1 MSAAIPVADSVAD
14 PAAVPAAAPL
24 LQVRDLHGGY
34 GRVSVLEG
42 VSIEVPERGLVAIVG
57 SNGAGK
63 STLLRA
69 LSGLVRSSS
78 GEIVFGGQS
87 LVGAAPGAIVAQGL
101 LHVAEGRRLF
111 RSQTVR
117 DNLQL
122 GLWGAKLGK
131 ADAAARFDRVFTLF
145 PVLHERQGVRAGIL
159 SGGQQ
164 QMLAVAQALMHAP
177 RLLMLDEPS
186 LGLAP
191 AVIDQLLDA
200 VVQLRT
206 EGTTILLVEQMVE
219 RALQIADT
227 AYVLQNGRVI
237 GHGPARELHDSEL
250 VRQAYLGAGATRA
263 PSPSTPSTKVSA

>member
-1 MSAAIPVADSVAD
+1 MT
-14 PAAVPAAAPL
+14 AAVPAL
-24 LQVRDLHGGY
+24 LQVRDLHAGY

-42 VSIEVPERGLVAIVG
+42 VSLEVPERGLVALVG

-69 LSGLVRSSS
+69 LSGLIPSSA
-78 GEIVFGGQS
+78 GQIVFAGET
-87 LVGAAPGAIVAQGL
+87 LDGAAPAKIVGRGL

-111 RSQTVR
+111 RTQSVR

-122 GLWGAKLGK
+122 GLWGARLAK
-131 ADAAARFDRVFTLF
+131 AEAAARFDRVYTLF
-145 PVLHERQGVRAGIL
+145 PVLHERQNARAGIL

-200 VVQLRT
+200 VVQLRRD
-206 EGTTILLVEQMVE
+206 GTAILLVEQMVE

-237 GHGPARELHDSEL
+237 GHGPARELQGSEL
-250 VRQAYLGAGATRA
+250 IRQAYLGAGAKAA
-263 PSPSTPSTKVSA
+263 PIPTPTSPPEVSA

>member
-1 MSAAIPVADSVAD
+1 MT
-14 PAAVPAAAPL
+14 AAPAL
-24 LQVRDLHGGY
+24 LDVRDLHAGY
-34 GRVSVLEG
+34 GRVAVLDG
-42 VSIEVPERGLVAIVG
+42 VTIEVPERGLVALVG

-69 LSGLVRSSS
+69 LSGLLRSSA
-78 GEIVFGGQS
+78 GTIVFAGET
-87 LVGAAPGAIVAQGL
+87 LNGAEAATIVRRGL

-111 RSQTVR
+111 RAQSVR

-122 GLWGAKLGK
+122 GLLGTRLSK
-131 ADAAARFDRVFTLF
+131 ADAAARFDRVYTLC
-145 PVLHERQGVRAGIL
+145 PTLHERQGARAGIL

-164 QMLAVAQALMHAP
+164 QMLAVGQALMHAP

-191 AVIDQLLDA
+191 TVIDQLLDA
-200 VVQLRT
+200 VVQLRND
-206 EGTTILLVEQMVE
+206 GCAILLVEQMVE

-237 GHGPARELHDSEL
+237 GHGPARDLRDSDL
-250 VRQAYLGAGATRA
+250 VRQAYLGAGARSATVL
-263 PSPSTPSTKVSA
+263 PSTPSSRTSA

>member
-1 MSAAIPVADSVAD
+1 MSAPV
-14 PAAVPAAAPL
+14 PL
-24 LQVRDLHGGY
+24 LAVRDLHAGY
-34 GRVSVLEG
+34 GRVGVLEG
-42 VSIEVPERGLVAIVG
+42 VSLEVPEGGFVALVG

-69 LSGLVRSSS
+69 ISGLVSST
-78 GEIVFGGQS
+78 GGQIVFAGQAIDN
-87 LVGAAPGAIVAQGL
+87 AAPAWIVERGL

-111 RSQTVR
+111 RAQSVR

-122 GLWGAKLGK
+122 GLWGAHLPK
-131 ADAAARFDRVFTLF
+131 AEAAARFDRVFTLF
-145 PVLHERQGVRAGIL
+145 PVLHERQSARAGIL

-191 AVIDQLLDA
+191 AVIDQVLDA
-200 VVQLRT
+200 VVQLRRD
-206 EGTTILLVEQMVE
+206 GCAILLVEQMVE

-237 GHGPARELHDSEL
+237 GHGAAADLRGSDLL
-250 VRQAYLGAGATRA
+250 RQAYLGAGAKGLA
-263 PSPSTPSTKVSA
+263 PALPSTPTSTWTTA

>member
-1 MSAAIPVADSVAD
+1 MSSDI
-14 PAAVPAAAPL
+14 PL
-24 LQVRDLHGGY
+24 LQVRGLHAGY

-42 VSIEVPERGLVAIVG
+42 VSIEVPERGLVALVG

-69 LSGLVRSSS
+69 LSGLIRSSA
-78 GEIVFGGQS
+78 GEIAFGGES
-87 LVGAAPGAIVAQGL
+87 LVGATPGRIVERGL

-111 RSQTVR
+111 RTQSVR

-122 GLWGAKLGK
+122 GLWGAKLTK
-131 ADAAARFDRVFTLF
+131 ADATARFDRVYTLF
-145 PVLHERQGVRAGIL
+145 PVLHERQSVRAGIL

-200 VVQLRT
+200 VVQLRAD
-206 EGTTILLVEQMVE
+206 GTTILLVEQMVE

-237 GHGPARELHDSEL
+237 GHGPARDLQGSDL
-250 VRQAYLGAGATRA
+250 IRRAYLGAGASMA
-263 PSPSTPSTKVSA
+263 PAAVSPPSFSKVTP

>member
-1 MSAAIPVADSVAD
+1 MT
-14 PAAVPAAAPL
+14 AAPAL
-24 LQVRDLHGGY
+24 LQVRDLHAGY
-34 GRVSVLEG
+34 GRVAVLDG
-42 VSIEVPERGLVAIVG
+42 VSIEVPERGFVALVG

-63 STLLRA
+63 STLLRT
-69 LSGLVRSSS
+69 LSGLLRSSA
-78 GEIVFGGQS
+78 GQIVFAGES
-87 LVGAAPGAIVAQGL
+87 LNDAAPARIVARGL

-111 RSQTVR
+111 RTQSVR

-122 GLWGAKLGK
+122 GLWGTKLSK
-131 ADAAARFDRVFTLF
+131 ADVGLRFERVFTLF
-145 PVLHERQGVRAGIL
+145 PNLHERQGARAGIL

-200 VVQLRT
+200 VVQLRAD
-206 EGTTILLVEQMVE
+206 GCAILLVEQMVE

-227 AYVLQNGRVI
+227 AYVMQNGRII
-237 GHGPARELHDSEL
+237 GHGPARELRDSDL
-250 VRQAYLGAGATRA
+250 VRQAYLGAGAKSPATA
-263 PSPSTPSTKVSA
+263 PSPLLSGTTA

>member
-1 MSAAIPVADSVAD
+1 MT
-14 PAAVPAAAPL
+14 AAPAL
-24 LQVRDLHGGY
+24 LQVRDLHAGY
-34 GRVSVLEG
+34 GHVSVLEG
-42 VSIEVPERGLVAIVG
+42 VSLAVPERGLVALVG

-63 STLLRA
+63 STLLRT
-69 LSGLVRSSS
+69 LSGLLRSSA
-78 GEIVFGGQS
+78 GQIVFAGES
-87 LVGAAPGAIVAQGL
+87 LNGAPPAQIVARGL

-111 RSQTVR
+111 RAQSVR

-122 GLWGAKLGK
+122 GLWGTRLAK
-131 ADAAARFDRVFTLF
+131 ADAALRFDRVFTLF

-164 QMLAVAQALMHAP
+164 QMLAVAQALMHEP

-200 VVQLRT
+200 VVQLRRD
-206 EGTTILLVEQMVE
+206 GCAILLVEQMVE

-227 AYVLQNGRVI
+227 AYVLQNGRII
-237 GHGPARELHDSEL
+237 GHGPANELRDSDL
-250 VRQAYLGAGATRA
+250 IRQAYLGAGAARKA
-263 PSPSTPSTKVSA
+263 GALSKPS

>member
-1 MSAAIPVADSVAD
+1 MTAAKA
-14 PAAVPAAAPL
+14 L
-24 LQVRDLHGGY
+24 LQVRELRAGY
-34 GRVSVLEG
+34 GHVSVLEG
-42 VSIEVPERGLVAIVG
+42 VSLDVPEGGFVALVG

-69 LSGLVRSSS
+69 LSGLIPTTGGS
-78 GEIVFGGQS
+78 IVFNGEP
-87 LVGAAPGAIVAQGL
+87 LDHAPPAWIVARGL

-111 RSQTVR
+111 RMQTVR
-117 DNLQL
+117 DNLAL
-122 GLWGAKLGK
+122 GLWKTRLTK
-131 ADAAARFDRVFTLF
+131 AAIGQRFERVFSLF
-145 PVLHERQGVRAGIL
+145 PALHERQNARAGIL

-164 QMLAVAQALMHAP
+164 QMLAVAQALMREP

-200 VVQLRT
+200 VVQLRR
-206 EGTTILLVEQMVE
+206 EGTAILLVEQMVE

-237 GHGPARELHDSEL
+237 GHGPARELRDSAL
-250 VRQAYLGAGATRA
+250 IRQAYLGAGAA
-263 PSPSTPSTKVSA
+263 SAAS

>member
-1 MSAAIPVADSVAD
+1 MT
-14 PAAVPAAAPL
+14 AAPALL
-24 LQVRDLHGGY
+24 LQVRGLHAGY
-34 GRVSVLEG
+34 GRVSVLDG
-42 VSIEVPERGLVAIVG
+42 VSLEVPERGLVALVG

-69 LSGLVRSSS
+69 LSGLIRSSA
-78 GEIVFGGQS
+78 GEIVFAGES
-87 LVGAAPGAIVAQGL
+87 LNSAAPARIVERGL

-111 RSQTVR
+111 RAQSVR

-122 GLWGAKLGK
+122 GLWGTRLSK

-145 PVLHERQGVRAGIL
+145 PLLHERQGVRAGIL

-200 VVQLRT
+200 VVQLRRD
-206 EGTTILLVEQMVE
+206 GTAILLVEQMVE

-237 GHGPARELHDSEL
+237 GHGPAAELRNSDL
-250 VRQAYLGAGATRA
+250 VREAYLGAGARSPA
-263 PSPSTPSTKVSA
+263 PSIHSSRIRP

>member
-1 MSAAIPVADSVAD
+1 MTATV
-14 PAAVPAAAPL
+14 PL
-24 LQVRDLHGGY
+24 LAVRDLYAGY
-34 GRVSVLEG
+34 GRVGVLEG
-42 VSIEVPERGLVAIVG
+42 VSLEVPEGGFVALVG

-69 LSGLVRSSS
+69 ISGLVPSSAGQILFA
-78 GEIVFGGQS
+78 GEAISNALPARIVER
-87 LVGAAPGAIVAQGL
+87 GL
-101 LHVAEGRRLF
+101 LQVAEGRRLF
-111 RSQTVR
+111 RAQSVR

-122 GLWGAKLGK
+122 GLWGAHLAK

-145 PVLHERQGVRAGIL
+145 PVLHERQAVRAGIL

-191 AVIDQLLDA
+191 AVIDQVLDA
-200 VVQLRT
+200 VVQLRQS
-206 EGTTILLVEQMVE
+206 GCAILLVEQMVE

-237 GHGPARELHDSEL
+237 GHGVAADLRGSDLI
-250 VRQAYLGAGATRA
+250 RQAYLGAGAKA
-263 PSPSTPSTKVSA
+263 PAAAPCPTAIGLPP

>member
-1 MSAAIPVADSVAD
+1 MTATV
-14 PAAVPAAAPL
+14 PL
-24 LQVRDLHGGY
+24 LAVRDLHAGY
-34 GRVSVLEG
+34 DRVGVLEG
-42 VSIEVPERGLVAIVG
+42 VSLEVPEGGFVALVG

-69 LSGLVRSSS
+69 ISGLVSSTA
-78 GEIVFGGQS
+78 GQIVFAGQAIDN
-87 LVGAAPGAIVAQGL
+87 AAPARIVERGL
-101 LHVAEGRRLF
+101 LHVAEGRWLF
-111 RSQTVR
+111 RAQSVL

-122 GLWGAKLGK
+122 GLWGARLPK
-131 ADAAARFDRVFTLF
+131 AEAAARFDRVFTLF
-145 PVLHERQGVRAGIL
+145 PVLHERQSARAGIL

-191 AVIDQLLDA
+191 AVIDQVLDA
-200 VVQLRT
+200 VVQLRRD
-206 EGTTILLVEQMVE
+206 GCAILLVEQMVE

-237 GHGPARELHDSEL
+237 GHGAAADLRGSDLL
-250 VRQAYLGAGATRA
+250 RQAYLGAGAKGLA
-263 PSPSTPSTKVSA
+263 PTLPSTSTSTRTTA